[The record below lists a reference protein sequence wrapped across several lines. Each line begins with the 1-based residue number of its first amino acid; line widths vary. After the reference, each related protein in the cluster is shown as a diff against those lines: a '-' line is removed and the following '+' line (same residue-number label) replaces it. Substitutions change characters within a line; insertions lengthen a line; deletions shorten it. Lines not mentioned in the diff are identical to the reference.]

1 MSKLL
6 RKTRFKT
13 DTIMNL
19 AFKPIEKEDI
29 EGLNF
34 PANDV
39 LTDAHEIAH
48 RKRELEKAM
57 ALGNTDHVKI
67 EIFFEDDKNQLVTNT
82 TVWAVT
88 PEHIVLKKGV
98 TIPINRIYRSL

>member
-1 MSKLL
+1 
-6 RKTRFKT
+6 
-13 DTIMNL
+13 MNL

-34 PANDV
+34 PTNDV
-39 LTDAHEIAH
+39 LTDVQEIAN

-57 ALGNTDHVKI
+57 AIGNTDHTKI
-67 EIFFEDDKNQLVTNT
+67 AIFFEDDKDLWVTNT

-98 TIPINRIYRSL
+98 TIPINRIYRIM

>member
-1 MSKLL
+1 M
-6 RKTRFKT
+6 
-13 DTIMNL
+13 MNV

-39 LTDAHEIAH
+39 LTDPQEIAQ
-48 RKRELEKAM
+48 RRRDLEKAM
-57 ALGNTDHVKI
+57 AIGNIDQTKI
-67 EIFFEDDKNQLVTNT
+67 EIFFEDDKQTLVTNT

-88 PEHIVLKKGV
+88 PVHIVLKKGV
-98 TIPINRIYRSL
+98 TIPIHRIHRII

>member
-1 MSKLL
+1 
-6 RKTRFKT
+6 
-13 DTIMNL
+13 MNL

-29 EGLNF
+29 EGLIF
-34 PANDV
+34 PTNDV
-39 LTDAHEIAH
+39 LTDVQEIAN

-57 ALGNTDHVKI
+57 AIGNTDHTKI
-67 EIFFEDDKNQLVTNT
+67 AIFFEDDKDLWVTNT

-98 TIPINRIYRSL
+98 TIPINRIYRIM

>member
-1 MSKLL
+1 MI
-6 RKTRFKT
+6 TT
-13 DTIMNL
+13 
-19 AFKPIEKEDI
+19 FKPIEKEDI
-29 EGLNF
+29 ADLIF
-34 PANDV
+34 PITDV
-39 LTDAHEIAH
+39 LTDKHEIFQ
-48 RKRELEKAM
+48 RKQDLEKAM

-98 TIPINRIYRSL
+98 TIPINRIYRII